1 MRESRTGEEDVVAR
15 RRESGIRSCRFAACV
30 LVDGAGEE
38 SRGEGGAEQRLK
50 RRAGSGAA
58 APAPTPVCEVAELH
72 GRGAVGRREGES
84 RTVGWVAW
92 VK

>member
-38 SRGEGGAEQRLK
+38 
-50 RRAGSGAA
+50 
-58 APAPTPVCEVAELH
+58 
-72 GRGAVGRREGES
+72 REGRS
-84 RTVGWVAW
+84 SA
-92 VK
+92 